1 MMVVLNGAR
10 REVPDGASVGELV
23 DAAGAPTKGVAVAV
37 DGRVVPASRWG
48 DAVPDSAVVEVLT
61 AVQGG

>member
-10 REVPDGASVGELV
+10 REVPDGASVLDLV
-23 DAAGAPTKGVAVAV
+23 AVAGAPAKGVAVAV

-48 DAVPDSAVVEVLT
+48 DTVPDRAVVEVLT

>member
-23 DAAGAPTKGVAVAV
+23 AVAGAPAKGVAVAV

-48 DAVPDSAVVEVLT
+48 DAVPDRAVVDVLT